1 MIYCVNCK
9 QNTMHNIESTRN
21 LVKENI
27 ATLLFVFV
35 YRTKNIYL
43 TVYPLTILISAT
55 DLNLKAI

>member
-9 QNTMHNIESTRN
+9 QNTMLNIESTGD

-35 YRTKNIYL
+35 YRTIY
-43 TVYPLTILISAT
+43 ISYSVSP
-55 DLNLKAI
+55 NHFNKC